1 MIISK
6 KNNYLLLRSS
16 ILMSLIFFAA
26 FLIVD
31 LGLLSLIIDSDKSK
45 ISIIIIF
52 IYILATF
59 HWFYNAFRLDK
70 EISDLDE
77 PKNGTLMSS
86 FLENNENL
94 GSADRNIQLSL
105 LEDELSNRHALGYL
119 SVDILLK
126 LGLTGTVIGF
136 ILMLLPI
143 GQIQDFDPQI
153 LQKLLST
160 MSGGIAVAHYT
171 TLTGLGTSI
180 LLKFQYFILDSSL
193 SNSLNYLS
201 SKSFNET

>member
-1 MIISK
+1 
-6 KNNYLLLRSS
+6 
-16 ILMSLIFFAA
+16 MSLIFFAA

-105 LEDELSNRHALGYL
+105 L
-119 SVDILLK
+119 LK
-126 LGLTGTVIGF
+126 VF
-136 ILMLLPI
+136 
-143 GQIQDFDPQI
+143 
-153 LQKLLST
+153 
-160 MSGGIAVAHYT
+160 
-171 TLTGLGTSI
+171 
-180 LLKFQYFILDSSL
+180 
-193 SNSLNYLS
+193 
-201 SKSFNET
+201 